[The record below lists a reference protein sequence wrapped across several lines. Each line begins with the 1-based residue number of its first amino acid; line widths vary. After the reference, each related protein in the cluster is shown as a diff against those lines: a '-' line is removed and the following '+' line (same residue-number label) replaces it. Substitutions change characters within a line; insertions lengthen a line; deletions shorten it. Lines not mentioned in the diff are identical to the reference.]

1 MKQFKFDDEQIVID
15 KYLPHNFWPKN
26 DIKLS
31 TNKF

>member
-15 KYLPHNFWPKN
+15 KYLPHTWPKN